1 MPFLRLFLTCVIV
14 LFVSQC
20 SSTQRSMTKNEH
32 KLAVLKAKNLIES
45 EFRRFQPTVQVTLT
59 GYELLKN
66 RQGQNLLALEMRPP
80 FLETAASG
88 LLVHYLFSYKL
99 VNGEIEVKRHFITKS
114 TPPVFN

>member
-1 MPFLRLFLTCVIV
+1 MLFLRLFLISA
-14 LFVSQC
+14 LALLISQC
-20 SSTQRSMTKNEH
+20 LSTQRSMTKNEH

-66 RQGQNLLALEMRPP
+66 KKGQNLLALEMRPP

-99 VNGEIEVKRHFITKS
+99 VNGEIEVKRHFITKDS
-114 TPPVFN
+114 PPVFQ